1 MVFLVRYLYYI
12 GIENDFLTNQIGRK
26 MIQTL
31 KTIIKK
37 MMKTIRK
44 TNGNSLAEFAVTTA
58 MMATL
63 ATTAAPKFGQI
74 GAGAKEK
81 KTIANMDKIL
91 TVANNFYNQTLSEE
105 GKGRFPG
112 QSKYDQPVG
121 GISLGDNQLTDE
133 ALEIYLETILDA
145 KDNYEADLGEFVYVF
160 STSVDDDDALQGG
173 WMNTS
178 TSVVFDTDGALDFK
192 SDFGN
197 NGIQSPFQDGSYA
210 YLVIPGSGS
219 GTDAQAPALVVID
232 TENPAQLN
240 KFLVP

>member
-1 MVFLVRYLYYI
+1 MF
-12 GIENDFLTNQIGRK
+12 ET
-26 MIQTL
+26 
-31 KTIIKK
+31 IKK
-37 MMKTIRK
+37 LIKNIMRQIKSTK
-44 TNGNSLAEFAVTTA
+44 GNSLAEFAVTTA

-81 KTIANMDKIL
+81 KTISNIDKIL
-91 TVANNFYNQTLSEE
+91 TVANNFYNQTLAEE

-121 GISLGDNQLTDE
+121 GVSLGDNQLTDE

-160 STSVDDDDALQGG
+160 STASDDDDALQGN
-173 WMNTS
+173 WMNTQ
-178 TSVVFDTDGALDFK
+178 TSVAFDTDGALDFK
-192 SDFGN
+192 KDFGN
-197 NGIQSPFQDGSYA
+197 NGISSPFQDGSYA

-232 TENPAQLN
+232 TENPAEMN

>member
-1 MVFLVRYLYYI
+1 MF
-12 GIENDFLTNQIGRK
+12 ET
-26 MIQTL
+26 
-31 KTIIKK
+31 IKK
-37 MMKTIRK
+37 FIKSFMRTIK
-44 TNGNSLAEFAVTTA
+44 STKGNSLAEFAVTTA

-81 KTIANMDKIL
+81 KSIANMDKII
-91 TVANNFYNQTLSEE
+91 TVANNFYNQTLAEE

-121 GISLGDNQLTDE
+121 GVSLGDNQLTDE

-160 STSVDDDDALQGG
+160 STASDDDDALQGN
-173 WMNTS
+173 WMNTQ
-178 TSVVFDTDGALDFK
+178 TSVAFDTDGALDFK
-192 SDFGN
+192 KDFGN
-197 NGIQSPFQDGSYA
+197 NGISSPFQDGSYA

-232 TENPAQLN
+232 TENPAELH